1 MSPFRRRSVEAEDRD
16 LGFGSLAQRGNHR
29 LVNRDGSFAVSRE
42 GGRWHRSLTAYHA
55 LLTMSW
61 RRFLLMA
68 ALTYAGF
75 NLLFGLAYLAC
86 GPGAI
91 AGPPPEDPSMG
102 GPVLRAFI
110 LAVHTSST
118 VGYGQL
124 VPASVPAHLVM
135 TVQAFLTLVLV
146 ALGTGIVFARFSRPN
161 ADLAWSEHAVV
172 APYRGIRAFMVRVAN
187 RRENQIVDMQ
197 AKLILTLF
205 EERDGKRHR
214 GFYELELERRKVSFL
229 PLSWTIVH
237 PIDESSPLHGLDERS
252 FADCEPEVIVLLQ
265 GRDTMTSQDIHD
277 WISYTA
283 DEVVFDARFV
293 RIFDPTPEGTVR
305 MDLDR
310 IGFGVYLSLH
320 VSVLEVLSRGLG

>member
-29 LVNRDGSFAVSRE
+29 LVNRDGSFAVSRQ

-237 PIDESSPLHGLDERS
+237 PIDEASPLHGLTAE
-252 FADCEPEVIVLLQ
+252 DCERLRVEVVLLLR
-265 GRDTMTSQDIHD
+265 GRDATTAQDVHD
-277 WISYTA
+277 WTSYAGDQILFGEKFANIFEQQGEDGPLTMDVRRI
-283 DEVVFDARFV
+283 DEHEPAA
-293 RIFDPTPEGTVR
+293 G
-305 MDLDR
+305 
-310 IGFGVYLSLH
+310 
-320 VSVLEVLSRGLG
+320 